1 MVTPSATGVFVV
13 RYEDP
18 AALAPERQREL
29 EARLRAANGPVGIVF
44 VVGPQVPMVGH
55 EVPEYWLGIT
65 SDPRLQIA
73 AIAVVSRNPAISV
86 ATRAFST
93 ANILRSTSA
102 SVKPFPEE
110 QAAIDWV
117 AGEVASARAKAPGG
131 R

>member
-1 MVTPSATGVFVV
+1 MVTSTAAGVFVV

-18 AALAPERQREL
+18 SSLAPERQREL
-29 EARLRAANGPVGIVF
+29 ETALRAASGAVGIVF
-44 VVGPQVPMVGH
+44 VVGPAVPMVGH
-55 EVPEYWLGIT
+55 EVPEYWIGIT

-93 ANILRSTSA
+93 ANILRSTA
-102 SVKPFPEE
+102 VSVKPFQEE

-117 AGEVASARAKAPGG
+117 AAEVGAARARPPGA